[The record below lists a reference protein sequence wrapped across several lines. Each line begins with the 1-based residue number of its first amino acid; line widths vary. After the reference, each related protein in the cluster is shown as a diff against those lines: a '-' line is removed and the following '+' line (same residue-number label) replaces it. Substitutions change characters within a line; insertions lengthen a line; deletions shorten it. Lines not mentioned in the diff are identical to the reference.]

1 MIKVAEIIEEHKK
14 GNVSKAT
21 MIKMAA
27 FKAEL
32 EKRANIFDYVHGIV
46 KDPAFQKGARGAL
59 GASLA
64 LAGMQGVGSLI
75 HMGIMAMEHAYDKY
89 KFDAALEPAFQKVL
103 ESHPEFSETPDKE
116 ALARRYFEA
125 LNHFSPSMA
134 ASPIAAGAY
143 IHQAMEYHHVAGG
156 PLPEMVEKA
165 TLIQKNL
172 ADIHD
177 KEKSEYTT
185 PLGAVVFG
193 LKPQAGK
200 AYGDFKMPN
209 INDMEAAAAA
219 ARTTTSVPLPVYTQ
233 TPSM

>member
-32 EKRANIFDYVHGIV
+32 EKSAVGESFL
-46 KDPAFQKGARGAL
+46 KGL
-59 GASLA
+59 VQNQTL
-64 LAGMQGVGSLI
+64 QGVAAGAALQGLGSLI
-75 HMGIMAMEHAYDKY
+75 HFGIQQMEHAWEKHQ
-89 KFDAALEPAFQKVL
+89 FNAEIEPQFQQVL
-103 ESHPEFSETPDKE
+103 ISHPEFAETPEKE

-125 LNHFSPSMA
+125 LHHFSPTMA

-165 TLIQKNL
+165 TLVQKNL

-177 KEKSEYTT
+177 KEKSEYVT
-185 PLGAVVFG
+185 PLGAVFSS
-193 LKPQAGK
+193 LKPQPLK
-200 AYGDFKMPN
+200 FP
-209 INDMEAAAAA
+209 DMGPSKEKRA
-219 ARTTTSVPLPVYTQ
+219 LPALPKPFIY
-233 TPSM
+233 PDL